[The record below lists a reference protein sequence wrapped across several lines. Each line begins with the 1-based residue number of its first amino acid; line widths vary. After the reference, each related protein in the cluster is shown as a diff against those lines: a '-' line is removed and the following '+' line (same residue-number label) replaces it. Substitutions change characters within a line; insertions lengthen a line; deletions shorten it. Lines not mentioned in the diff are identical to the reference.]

1 MHDNSKQDEGLMMDN
16 DNVRDSLSPEQ
27 VLQFLRDNPTFFLN
41 HEDLLADMF
50 LPHVSG
56 NAVSLIERQ
65 VSVLRE
71 RNMEMRH
78 RLTRLLENARDN
90 DRLFDKTRKL
100 VLQLL
105 DATSLEAISDTV
117 HDSLVNDF
125 GVGFAQLTLL
135 GDRRKPGVRVVTT
148 QQAMREIGSILKN
161 SRAVC
166 GALRPEE
173 FEFLFPDDYRH
184 VGSAAVVPL
193 SDGSHIGVLAIGNR
207 DPNYYRSSM
216 GTLFLSYVAEVLNR
230 VLPRLTNF

>member
-1 MHDNSKQDEGLMMDN
+1 MDT

-27 VLQFLRDNPTFFLN
+27 VLQFLRENPTFFLS

-56 NAVSLIERQ
+56 NAVSLVERQ

-90 DRLFDKTRKL
+90 DRLFDKTRRL

-105 DATSLEAISDTV
+105 DANTVESINDTL

-125 GVGFAQLTLL
+125 GVGFAQLTLF

-148 QQAMREIGSILKN
+148 QQAAREIGSILKN

-173 FEFLFPDDYRH
+173 FEFLFPDHYRH

-193 SDGSHIGVLAIGNR
+193 NDGSSLGVLAIGNR

-216 GTLFLSYVAEVLNR
+216 RTLFLSYVAEVLYR
-230 VLPRLTNF
+230 ILPRLGNFS